1 MMSNIV
7 STAAGVGIGHAVG
20 HGLTNMIWGSS
31 TPAASENATPAAPAN
46 TQARAGACDADAKAF
61 TSCMDTYKGDMSAC
75 SWYLDQ
81 LKVSPFWDCV
91 NSSLVSRWRV
101 SIRQTPMMG
110 ENFGIGIYEIR

>member
-81 LKVSPFWDCV
+81 LKVIP
-91 NSSLVSRWRV
+91 
-101 SIRQTPMMG
+101 P
-110 ENFGIGIYEIR
+110 FGIVLIVVLSADGESVLDKPR